1 MVSQVTSS
9 PLDTN
14 TNALLAPQE
23 KYDAFF
29 ELVDRFLWDS
39 EDDLEERQYYGQRY
53 RRRGMVNFFDCPSFF
68 CFYQN
73 CFVFE
78 GWMQM
83 RRPRFLSAQN
93 RRDEPSSMYRNFVD
107 TCYSG
112 LCWLGLSPLVDT
124 VASLG

>member
-1 MVSQVTSS
+1 MGVLKKSAIMKASLSLVFMLSCFMVSQVTSS

-53 RRRGMVNFFDCPSFF
+53 RRRG
-68 CFYQN
+68 
-73 CFVFE
+73 
-78 GWMQM
+78 WMHEKTKI
-83 RRPRFLSAQN
+83 LV
-93 RRDEPSSMYRNFVD
+93 SSK
-107 TCYSG
+107 S
-112 LCWLGLSPLVDT
+112 S
-124 VASLG
+124 